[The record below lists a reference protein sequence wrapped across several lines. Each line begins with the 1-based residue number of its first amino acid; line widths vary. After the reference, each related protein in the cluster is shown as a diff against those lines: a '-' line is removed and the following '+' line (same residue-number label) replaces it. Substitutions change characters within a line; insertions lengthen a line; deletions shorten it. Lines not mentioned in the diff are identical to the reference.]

1 MAAADRH
8 EMHDSGP
15 LERVLHLCGV
25 CGIDVGAIAFGRHVV
40 LSENTQCQSGD
51 EHFPLVGK
59 TRGLDEERLLHHA
72 DGAHRQVWRPDVFDC
87 RDIGQPQRH
96 GTVSRFGDATRDL
109 VGAVLFEFAAFRPVR
124 VYTRSCRTGLPYAVD
139 GDRCDARVGTAVVR
153 PSVGDDGRRGGARR
167 DDDGSVAFRGR
178 PRSRVAPLQQII
190 GQRACRANHR
200 SDRADRDARM
210 PERYPSSNGRR
221 QSWEGQSR
229 QDRQRYHAGE
239 NGRQSAEHAVMRHA
253 ICEAGVRG
261 QTGRPTAY
269 CGRQQSPVSAPAL
282 PGQPIACA
290 RHLTHTWSRNF
301 ARVFEPMPLTSRS
314 WSTLSNRPICVR

>member
-1 MAAADRH
+1 MVYLTGDTHGELDRFKDG
-8 EMHDSGP
+8 ELRRAGKGD
-15 LERVLHLCGV
+15 LV
-25 CGIDVGAIAFGRHVV
+25 VV
-40 LSENTQCQSGD
+40 LGD
-51 EHFPLVGK
+51 FGF
-59 TRGLDEERLLHHA
+59 
-72 DGAHRQVWRPDVFDC
+72 VW
-87 RDIGQPQRH
+87 
-96 GTVSRFGDATRDL
+96 
-109 VGAVLFEFAAFRPVR
+109 
-124 VYTRSCRTGLPYAVD
+124 
-139 GDRCDARVGTAVVR
+139 
-153 PSVGDDGRRGGARR
+153 
-167 DDDGSVAFRGR
+167 
-178 PRSRVAPLQQII
+178 
-190 GQRACRANHR
+190 
-200 SDRADRDARM
+200 ARM

-301 ARVFEPMPLTSRS
+301 ARVFEPMPLTSKS